1 MGVLTGPQAWRPPQA
16 AAQQPGCQPTASGEC
31 HTCAVNR
38 ITWLNR
44 SQPQTLY
51 SAVLLSYFSA
61 ALLLL
66 FGYGVDAELTR
77 DVVAGIGGLFVSD
90 GTADDVSNTFVPLAV
105 TLLLG
110 GAYVAGGA
118 GTANERR
125 WGHWLCSAAAIY
137 AALATLWWSVD
148 RGFGLS
154 MAMRLLFDGLLL
166 VLLFHPI
173 SRSYRRV
180 WFT

>member
-1 MGVLTGPQAWRPPQA
+1 MRHRP
-16 AAQQPGCQPTASGEC
+16 SGGIGRRRC
-31 HTCAVNR
+31 HTCRVNQVR
-38 ITWLNR
+38 WLNR

-51 SAVLLSYFSA
+51 SAVLLCYFSA
-61 ALLLL
+61 ALLL
-66 FGYGVDAELTR
+66 FGTRVDSQLAR
-77 DVVAGIGGLFVSD
+77 DVLEGVVSLFASD
-90 GTADDVSNTFVPLAV
+90 RTAADLSDTFVPLAV

-137 AALATLWWSVD
+137 AAVATLWWGARTSL
-148 RGFGLS
+148 GLGL
-154 MAMRLLFDGLLL
+154 MMRLMFDALLL
-166 VLLFHPI
+166 VLLFHPM
-173 SRSYRRV
+173 SRNHRRV

>member
-1 MGVLTGPQAWRPPQA
+1 M
-16 AAQQPGCQPTASGEC
+16 
-31 HTCAVNR
+31 NR
-38 ITWLNR
+38 IQWLNR

-61 ALLLL
+61 ALLVL
-66 FGYGVDAELTR
+66 FGYGVDAALAR
-77 DVVAGIGGLFVSD
+77 DLVAGIGSLFASD
-90 GTADDVSNTFVPLAV
+90 RTADDAGAAVAPLAV
-105 TLLLG
+105 TVLLG

-137 AALATLWWSVD
+137 AALATIWWGLD
-148 RGFGLS
+148 KGFGLNI
-154 MAMRLLFDGLLL
+154 AMRLLFDALLL
-166 VLLFHPI
+166 VLLFHPM
-173 SRSYRRV
+173 SRSHRRV

>member
-1 MGVLTGPQAWRPPQA
+1 MRRR
-16 AAQQPGCQPTASGEC
+16 C
-31 HTCAVNR
+31 HTCRVNQVR
-38 ITWLNR
+38 WLNR

-51 SAVLLSYFSA
+51 SAVLLCYFSA
-61 ALLLL
+61 ALLL
-66 FGYGVDAELTR
+66 FGTRVDSQLAR
-77 DVVAGIGGLFVSD
+77 DIFEAVVSLLASD
-90 GTADDVSNTFVPLAV
+90 RTAADLSDTFVPLAV

-137 AALATLWWSVD
+137 AAVATLWWGARTSL
-148 RGFGLS
+148 GLGL
-154 MAMRLLFDGLLL
+154 MMRLMFDALLL
-166 VLLFHPI
+166 VLLFHPM
-173 SRSYRRV
+173 SRNHRRV